1 MVQVSRRKISDNLF
15 SKIFI
20 LFFKTVGDKYSRQE
34 FQNICDDIFS
44 KTEQLVITKRI
55 AIYYLL
61 KKGVDQ
67 SSICDTLKVSS
78 ATVAKFSLIMKKS
91 KGVVPFLDNLIK
103 KEKIVDFLEDIF
115 VEVISTNWRS
125 KFRHRW
131 EKKIK
136 DQTGI

>member
-1 MVQVSRRKISDNLF
+1 MVQVSKRKLSENLLAKLF
-15 SKIFI
+15 V
-20 LFFKTVGDKYSRQE
+20 LFFKTVGDKYSREE
-34 FQNICDDIFS
+34 FKNICDDIFS
-44 KTEQLVITKRI
+44 KTEQLVIAKRI

-67 SSICDTLKVSS
+67 SSICNTLKVSS
-78 ATVAKFSLIMKKS
+78 ATVAKFSLIMEKS
-91 KGVVPFLDNLIK
+91 KGLVPFLDNLIK

-115 VEVISTNWRS
+115 AEVISTNWRS

-131 EKKIK
+131 EKNIK